1 MVELEEMQREAE
13 KEVTQRR
20 QLFRL
25 REVKALREVRNGKQK
40 NL

>member
-1 MVELEEMQREAE
+1 MTTLEDMQKEAE
-13 KEVTQRR
+13 KEVTIRR

-25 REVKALREVRNGKQK
+25 RETKALREVRNGKQK